1 MDAELLYMSS
11 SEISQSV
18 KSTQLELAYERAL
31 REAERIYEE
40 ERVRALRVQLL
51 LLEHDNDDLQEQ
63 AEKDDDERRH
73 MDDVNEDLRAHLAD
87 VEADL
92 QHTQMDLKAR
102 IRDLDHLRTEVN
114 ALNAA
119 STDTTQLL
127 TEKLALARELN
138 IIKPEL
144 DHLKSQS
151 STSQKLLSEKLALQ
165 RDVSSLQVELETE
178 KRAVQRIKAR
188 EESSS
193 REDSALTAE
202 VEALRKE
209 LTKAQRDVLK
219 SSSAR
224 EGSLAE
230 IDSLKKDLVR
240 AQRDA
245 QKQVSHDDSAS
256 SAEIETLRKD
266 LTKAQRDGQK
276 MEREIRKKV
285 TEWETE
291 KEVLEG
297 KLDAFRNK
305 LRSTKEQL
313 NDAQQEIEK
322 LQAAKMAQSAEMTK
336 ARITGTAAANPRKRN
351 VARFDPDITIG
362 TPGNG
367 GPTSK
372 KPRISVSVGEKSS
385 FSITPFLN
393 RTLSILPESPDDADE
408 PQKKANKPGSQQVD
422 GAGDEA
428 DPATRAKTS
437 KAKQDKSATARKT
450 TAPVPKAKAL
460 KPLKETTNAKANS
473 TMKKPQLSQLLEE
486 DSGMESDQ
494 DDGCQDGESAN
505 KENTDDT
512 SSTTKNTAEPLVTQK
527 PASKRTNI
535 FDEENSAPAPKI
547 RSLGGGGGLGRI
559 NLKAKPIG
567 KGKTLAEFSPL
578 KKDRRAASILE

>member
-1 MDAELLYMSS
+1 MSPG
-11 SEISQSV
+11 EMAQKV

-63 AEKDDDERRH
+63 AEKDEDEQHH
-73 MDDVNEDLRAHLAD
+73 MEDTNEELRAHLAE

-92 QHTQMDLKAR
+92 QQTQMDLKAR
-102 IRDLDHLRTEVN
+102 TRDLDHLRTEVN
-114 ALNAA
+114 SLNAA
-119 STDTTQLL
+119 STDATKLL

-138 IIKPEL
+138 TIKPEL

-188 EESSS
+188 EQSSS

-202 VEALRKE
+202 IDTLRKE

-224 EGSLAE
+224 EESTAE
-230 IDSLKKDLVR
+230 IDNLRKDLAK

-245 QKQVSHDDSAS
+245 QKQASRDESAS
-256 SAEIETLRKD
+256 IGEIETLRKD
-266 LTKAQRDGQK
+266 LTKAQRDSQK
-276 MEREIRKKV
+276 TERESRKKL

-297 KLDAFRNK
+297 KLDAFRNR

-313 NDAQQEIEK
+313 HDAQQEIEEM
-322 LQAAKMAQSAEMTK
+322 QAAKMAQSAEMTK

-351 VARFDPDITIG
+351 VAKFDPDMTIG

-367 GPTSK
+367 GPASK
-372 KPRISVSVGEKSS
+372 KPRVSVNVGDKST
-385 FSITPFLN
+385 FSMTPFLN
-393 RTLSILPESPDDADE
+393 RTLSMLPESPDDEDG
-408 PQKKANKPGSQQVD
+408 PQKKEEKQGSQQVD
-422 GAGDEA
+422 GASDETDQA
-428 DPATRAKTS
+428 
-437 KAKQDKSATARKT
+437 
-450 TAPVPKAKAL
+450 PKAKITNAKQNKPAAAKSTTASIAKAKAP

-473 TMKKPQLSQLLEE
+473 TMKKPQLPQLLEE
-486 DSGMESDQ
+486 NSDMDSDQ
-494 DDGCQDGESAN
+494 EGGGQSGESVN
-505 KENTDDT
+505 KENTDDA
-512 SSTTKNTAEPLVTQK
+512 SSMTKSLTEPSKTKNPV
-527 PASKRTNI
+527 PKRTNI
-535 FDEENSAPAPKI
+535 FDEENSAPLPRI

-559 NLKAKPIG
+559 NLKAKPVG
-567 KGKTLAEFSPL
+567 KAKTLAEFSPL
-578 KKDRRAASILE
+578 KKDRRAVSILE